1 MLGIASGNIREEQ
14 MSLRRGLHPAVVGAC
29 ALLTCSISW
38 AEQVGNGLG
47 DAPKPVLS
55 QPASTSTSPESGSAS
70 SVRYRYRID
79 DQRVVVLKDR
89 DPDNI
94 PVASVVVEGLLRQ
107 LLEHGSILFVAA
119 DTQGVAIVDVS
130 TPTQPILRG
139 YIGQGQP
146 IQRIGIAGATLIAGL
161 ASGQSLYFDIANP
174 GRPIFRGGSSPLAQ
188 SATAG
193 GPRSTRDDDDDDSPR
208 TPRVRD
214 KGRPG
219 LGLTITGASM
229 LGAGWLFGLAFA
241 YWNPKLAIPV
251 VGPVVAVGTASSG
264 WDWAWPMC
272 VVWTVEQAVG
282 AGLLLAGA
290 VKMSNAPTN
299 SNSITSSLTIN
310 PFVDRN
316 SVGLVTM
323 GRF

>member
-1 MLGIASGNIREEQ
+1 MAARGKFSGGNQ
-14 MSLRRGLHPAVVGAC
+14 VSLRRSLHPVLVASCVLFAC
-29 ALLTCSISW
+29 PPCFAD
-38 AEQVGNGLG
+38 QVGGGLI
-47 DAPKPVLS
+47 DAAKPVAS
-55 QPASTSTSPESGSAS
+55 QPASTSPDAGSAIP
-70 SVRYRYRID
+70 VRYRYRMD
-79 DQRVVVLKDR
+79 AQRIVVLQER
-89 DPDNI
+89 NTESSA
-94 PVASVVVEGLLRQ
+94 VASLEVEGLLRQ
-107 LLEHGSILFVAA
+107 MIEHGPILFVAA

-130 TPTQPILRG
+130 TPTQPVLRG

-146 IQRIGIAGATLIAGL
+146 VLRLGIAGATLIAGL

-174 GRPIFRGGSSPLAQ
+174 ARPIFRGSSALQPPAT
-188 SATAG
+188 TAG
-193 GPRSTRDDDDDDSPR
+193 TQRGARDDDDDDEPPR

-241 YWNPKLAIPV
+241 YYNPKLAVPV
-251 VGPVVAVGTASSG
+251 VGPVIAVGTASSG

-272 VVWTVEQAVG
+272 VLWSVEQAVG
-282 AGLLLAGA
+282 AGLLVGGV

-299 SNSITSSLTIN
+299 SNSVTSSLTIT

-316 SVGLVTM
+316 SVGFVSL